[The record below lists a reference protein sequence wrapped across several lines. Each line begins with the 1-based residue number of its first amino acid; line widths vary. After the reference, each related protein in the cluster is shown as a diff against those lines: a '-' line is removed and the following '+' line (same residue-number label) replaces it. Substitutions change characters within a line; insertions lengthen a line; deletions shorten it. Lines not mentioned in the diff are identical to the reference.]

1 MILVERGKVYPLP
14 RTPLSSLWLRPR
26 TAAIPL
32 HRPPADLH
40 RWSDAR
46 RARSDPLSAPP
57 SLSGRHDAHR
67 VHADEFPGALV
78 RPDSPAV
85 QTPVDLSRRPGA
97 GVFMASRD
105 HPPRR
110 FRKRPGHFP
119 THDTDLARASSAL
132 GGVDSTCLRCRRAAL
147 RVRRSPSGD
156 RHDHRS
162 ASGANDPAPPG
173 PRGRRSHLHPFTGP
187 APSRIRL
194 AHSPRRPQRKHSRSA
209 TSLPAP
215 APDHG

>member
-1 MILVERGKVYPLP
+1 MLQRGLLDPLP
-14 RTPLSSLWLRPR
+14 T
-26 TAAIPL
+26 
-32 HRPPADLH
+32 
-40 RWSDAR
+40 
-46 RARSDPLSAPP
+46 
-57 SLSGRHDAHR
+57 
-67 VHADEFPGALV
+67 
-78 RPDSPAV
+78 
-85 QTPVDLSRRPGA
+85 
-97 GVFMASRD
+97 D
-105 HPPRR
+105 HPLRR

-209 TSLPAP
+209 TPLPPP
-215 APDHG
+215 APDHGYGTPRRHFEGLSVTVFTFLGPLPPPDLTSGSPREDEPGSKHPFGTPIPGPSAGCCTCECPGRTRSPPHRVGEAP